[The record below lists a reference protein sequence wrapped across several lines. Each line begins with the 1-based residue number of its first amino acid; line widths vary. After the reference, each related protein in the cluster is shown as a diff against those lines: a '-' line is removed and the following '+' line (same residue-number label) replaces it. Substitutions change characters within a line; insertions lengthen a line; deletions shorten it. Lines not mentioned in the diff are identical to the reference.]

1 MCFDKTGT
9 LTEDGLDIVE
19 IRYATIDKGIIVN
32 YFIHYIDSEQLSL
45 NGIIKNIG
53 NRNQINEESGQNDN
67 LSCAEHESESPAGE
81 IKDESESFPRAQI
94 FESLA
99 TCHHITVINSE
110 YIGDPLDVKAFEATK
125 CVLDEQEI
133 QNGEIVIRTTVKPP
147 DTEMRIGIVRRFEFL
162 SKLQR
167 MSVIVKTLD
176 ESEFRM
182 HIKGSPEKV
191 RELCRPESIPSDFHE
206 VLSKY
211 TQVKFYS
218 YLLIIIGRIQS
229 SCLRYK
235 NP

>member
-1 MCFDKTGT
+1 MELNPFMKDTICFHQSIALKPWPVATPSPKLKTNS
-9 LTEDGLDIVE
+9 LVE
-19 IRYATIDKGIIVN
+19 QIIP
-32 YFIHYIDSEQLSL
+32 YT
-45 NGIIKNIG
+45 K
-53 NRNQINEESGQNDN
+53 
-67 LSCAEHESESPAGE
+67 C
-81 IKDESESFPRAQI
+81 
-94 FESLA
+94 
-99 TCHHITVINSE
+99 
-110 YIGDPLDVKAFEATK
+110 IGDPLDVKMFEA
-125 CVLDEQEI
+125 I
-133 QNGEIVIRTTVKPP
+133 QWTLEEKEYMDQDALVIATLRPRIKDDLESSLPP
-147 DTEMRIGIVRRFEFL
+147 IGVIRRFEFA

-167 MSVIVKTLD
+167 MSVVVRNIGEKVYK
-176 ESEFRM
+176 M